1 MSFLIFI
8 FIYIFISILALLIAT
23 ILFKCKDIERVLVIE
38 RLLVIFLIIF
48 FLVIIGTHISGS
60 FLDKTRVNEK
70 PNQIRIEEN
79 LKKSKSN
86 FCYPLQPALGIKSLT
101 EFNEDCEILI
111 VDKYK
116 KTVLLG
122 IFPDEY
128 YIVYKTP
135 DNKNLESNVSRN
147 DYYNYKIGEK
157 TVGIKSTTVNNEDS
171 SVISVEYKLK

>member
-23 ILFKCKDIERVLVIE
+23 ILFKFKDIERV
-38 RLLVIFLIIF
+38 LVIFLIIF

-157 TVGIKSTTVNNEDS
+157 TVGIKSTTVNNEES

>member
-23 ILFKCKDIERVLVIE
+23 ILFKFKDIE

-101 EFNEDCEILI
+101 EFNEGCEILI

>member
-23 ILFKCKDIERVLVIE
+23 ILFKFKDIERV
-38 RLLVIFLIIF
+38 LVIFLIIF

>member
-23 ILFKCKDIERVLVIE
+23 ILFKFKDIE

-86 FCYPLQPALGIKSLT
+86 FGYPLYQVLGIKTLT

-111 VDKYK
+111 VDKYE

-122 IFPDEY
+122 IFPNEY

-135 DNKNLESNVSRN
+135 DNKNIESNVSRN

-157 TVGIKSTTVNNEDS
+157 TVGIKSTTVNNEES